1 MGSSEALAPPD
12 VSSVADL
19 VLALPEVLQQKLRSI
34 CRSGAPGEAV
44 VGSGGQAPLALSDI
58 TYSDDGE
65 TMNK

>member
-1 MGSSEALAPPD
+1 MGASEAQEPPD

-19 VLALPEVLQQKLRSI
+19 VLALPEALQQKLKSI

-44 VGSGGQAPLALSDI
+44 VGSGGQTPLALPDI
-58 TYSDDGE
+58 TFSDDGE